1 MTNPLAIIALHA
13 ADTYH
18 NALISAA
25 ASAAASTQNK
35 LPKSLLYALG
45 TTILAT
51 VIYKSLHKYT
61 NITKSPRLCNFL
73 YTISLP
79 LNYMCY
85 KLIWKKNQNNQSSN
99 TPTQEVAFEEKY
111 FKEYDEWIA
120 QHDATDATDATAAVN
135 KVIDPVEEEHK
146 KECLENMYYS
156 TVRERIN
163 DFYGDVIMCYD
174 HATFSFAYYARTGNI
189 PYKYLETISR
199 KYMIE
204 TNAPREIHVDI
215 RDEYKK
221 AKERTTQSTQAVTS
235 ASASASA
242 SASTDTDTPQTTPPP
257 QKEDADVFVKLKS
270 YNTASNLN
278 LHTTTNDTKEK
289 THKFVNEKYSS
300 ASAASATA
308 TSASAAAAAA
318 AAATTDTETATTN
331 KVIRER
337 ANRYSYRGK
346 IDDFAE
352 HHKTYLA
359 DRRKAAAAAAAA
371 AVKAASTATATTVD
385 SYAEFK
391 KQMMK
396 TRSAL

>member
-25 ASAAASTQNK
+25 ASASTQNK
-35 LPKSLLYALG
+35 LSKSLLYALG

-51 VIYKSLHKYT
+51 VIYKSIHKYT

-85 KLIWKKNQNNQSSN
+85 KLIWKKKGNNQSSN

-120 QHDATDATDATAAVN
+120 QHDAADATAAVN

-221 AKERTTQSTQAVTS
+221 AKERTTQSTQAT
-235 ASASASA
+235 A
-242 SASTDTDTPQTTPPP
+242 SASTATTTDTPQTTPPP

-300 ASAASATA
+300 ASAAAAGATA
-308 TSASAAAAAA
+308 TSA
-318 AAATTDTETATTN
+318 AATTDPETATTN

-359 DRRKAAAAAAAA
+359 DRRKAAAAAA
-371 AVKAASTATATTVD
+371 KAASTAAAAQSTTDTATTTVD